1 MKEEGLAK
9 ALLEKIDLPGKPCSP
24 RGVLKQPCMA
34 RATAFPCLK
43 KGHASWKNENFQL
56 CNVLYAL
63 FLSKSIIVMIDNEH
77 AAWAG
82 GVHWQ
87 KTASVL
93 GFEKRRL

>member
-1 MKEEGLAK
+1 
-9 ALLEKIDLPGKPCSP
+9 
-24 RGVLKQPCMA
+24 MA

-43 KGHASWKNENFQL
+43 KGHASWKNESFQL

-82 GVHWQ
+82 KVFAGKKQPQFWDL
-87 KTASVL
+87 KRA
-93 GFEKRRL
+93 GFSSG